1 MDTIFAPITPI
12 VKSAVIFV
20 RISGPAATNISTL
33 LRKRSGESF
42 KDFEHRKV
50 YHLDFLYNNTP
61 IDDVLVYYFKSP
73 NSYTGEDVIEISF
86 HGNPKIVSMAF
97 SEFKKLGFRYAEPG
111 EFTKRAFLNGKIDLS
126 QAEAVNELISSK
138 SEFAVMRSF
147 DQLKGNLKVDLL
159 GFKDALLDILSIVE
173 VFVDFPD
180 EDIDE
185 EQISF
190 CKERLFSVLEI
201 IRKLLDSFNKI
212 RYIKSGVNVSIIGK
226 PNVGKSSLLNV
237 LLNENRAIVSDI
249 PGTTRDYIEG
259 MIMIGDLPVKFVD
272 TAGIRITDSNI
283 ENIGIKMSLDRINDA
298 DIILLVYDLSSNLD
312 DEDKRLLELTAGK
325 NVIVV
330 GNKLDK
336 GIKLDYKCDVYV
348 STKTKEGIKNL
359 QDTIYE
365 RALGVDFDK
374 INQPFLITERH
385 YNTFKEVYDILFA
398 LFNNFDIERLDLIS
412 IDLHYCLDKI
422 TEITGEKYTNELLD
436 NIFSKFCIGK

>member
-1 MDTIFAPITPI
+1 MDTIFAPITP
-12 VKSAVIFV
+12 VVNSAVIVV
-20 RISGPAATNISTL
+20 RISGPDATGISAL
-33 LRKRSGESF
+33 FRKKSGENF
-42 KDFEHRKV
+42 KYFEHRKV

-61 IDDVLVYYFKSP
+61 IDGVLVYFFKSP
-73 NSYTGEDVIEISF
+73 NSYTGEDVVEVSF

-97 SEFKKLGFRYAEPG
+97 SEFNRLGFRYAEPG

-147 DQLKGNLKVDLL
+147 EQLKGNLKADLL
-159 GFKDALLDILSIVE
+159 GFKDTLLDILSIVE

-185 EQISF
+185 EQILF
-190 CKERLFSVLEI
+190 CKGKLSSILDNLLI
-201 IRKLLDSFNKI
+201 LLDNFNKI
-212 RYIKSGVNVSIIGK
+212 KYLKSGISVSIIGK

-259 MIMIGDLPVKFVD
+259 MIMIGDLPVKFID
-272 TAGIRITDSNI
+272 TAGIRAADSSI
-283 ENIGIKMSLDRINDA
+283 EAFGIEMSYERVKDA
-298 DIILLVYDLSSNLD
+298 DIVLLVFDVSSALT
-312 DEDKRLLELTAGK
+312 DEDYKLLELVKNK

-330 GNKLDK
+330 GNKSDK
-336 GIKLDYKCDVYV
+336 DKILDYSCDVYV
-348 STKTKEGIKNL
+348 STKTKEGVRAL
-359 QDTIYE
+359 QDMIYQS
-365 RALGVDFDK
+365 ALGVDFDK
-374 INQPFLITERH
+374 MNQTYLITERH
-385 YNTFKEVYDILFA
+385 YSTFKEVYDVLFA

-422 TEITGEKYTNELLD
+422 TEITGQKYTNELLD

>member
-1 MDTIFAPITPI
+1 MDTIFAPITP
-12 VKSAVIFV
+12 VVNSAVIVV
-20 RISGPAATNISTL
+20 RVSGPTATDVYTL
-33 LRKRSGESF
+33 LRKKSGECF

-50 YHLDFLYNNTP
+50 YHLDFLYNNNP
-61 IDDVLVYYFKSP
+61 IDDVLVYYFKAP

-97 SEFKKLGFRYAEPG
+97 SEFKKLGFRFAEPG

-147 DQLKGNLKVDLL
+147 EQLKGNLREDLI
-159 GFKDALLDILSIVE
+159 GFKDDLLDILSVVE

-185 EQISF
+185 EQILF
-190 CKERLFSVLEI
+190 CKEKLSSILDNLLV
-201 IRKLLDSFNKI
+201 LLDNFNKVK
-212 RYIKSGVNVSIIGK
+212 YLKSGISVSIIGK

-259 MIMIGDLPVKFVD
+259 MIMIGDLPVKFID
-272 TAGIRITDSNI
+272 TAGIRTADSSI
-283 ENIGIKMSLDRINDA
+283 EAFGIEKSFERVKDA
-298 DIILLVYDLSSNLD
+298 DIVLLVFDVSSKLS
-312 DEDKRLLELTAGK
+312 DEDYRLLELVNDK
-325 NVIVV
+325 KIIVV
-330 GNKLDK
+330 GNKSDK
-336 GIKLDYKCDVYV
+336 DKVLDYNCDVYV
-348 STKTKEGIKNL
+348 SSKTKEGIKAL
-359 QDTIYE
+359 QDIIYKST
-365 RALGVDFDK
+365 LGVDFDK
-374 INQPFLITERH
+374 INQTFLITERH
-385 YNTFKEVYDILFA
+385 FSTFQEVYDILFA
-398 LFNNFDIERLDLIS
+398 LSSNFDIERLDLIS

-422 TEITGEKYTNELLD
+422 TEITGQKYTDELLD